1 MPALVRM
8 YIRHVL
14 IGFAIAAVFVAGLL
28 WFNIGN
34 LWHLVST
41 SPVGW
46 MAVAMLFFANAIVFS
61 GVQFAIAVMQMAEK
75 EGKPGGGTR
84 APLAP
89 TRPAMVT
96 SAASGR
102 KGQGGE
108 VKWREPRQ
116 P

>member
-14 IGFAIAAVFVAGLL
+14 IGYAIAAVFVAGLL

-46 MAVAMLFFANAIVFS
+46 MAVAMLFFANGIVFS

-75 EGKPGGGTR
+75 EGRPGGGKHKPVAT
-84 APLAP
+84 
-89 TRPAMVT
+89 TRPAMAT
-96 SAASGR
+96 SAAGDR
-102 KGQGGE
+102 KGQGGAA
-108 VKWREPRQ
+108 R
-116 P
+116 

>member
-14 IGFAIAAVFVAGLL
+14 IGFTIAAVFVAGLL
-28 WFNIGN
+28 WLNVGN

-46 MAVAMLFFANAIVFS
+46 LAVVMLFLANGIVFS
-61 GVQFAIAVMQMAEK
+61 GVQFAIAVMQMAET

-84 APLAP
+84 APVAT
-89 TRPAMVT
+89 TRPAIAT
-96 SAASGR
+96 SAASDRRRGR
-102 KGQGGE
+102 AA
-108 VKWREPRQ
+108 R
-116 P
+116 

>member
-14 IGFAIAAVFVAGLL
+14 IGFAVAAVFVAGLL

-75 EGKPGGGTR
+75 EGRPGGGRLKPVAT
-84 APLAP
+84 
-89 TRPAMVT
+89 TRPAMAI
-96 SAASGR
+96 SAAGDR
-102 KGQGGE
+102 KGQG
-108 VKWREPRQ
+108 RAAR
-116 P
+116 

>member
-14 IGFAIAAVFVAGLL
+14 IGFAIAAVFVAGIL
-28 WFNIGN
+28 WFNVGN

-75 EGKPGGGTR
+75 EEKGGGTR
-84 APLAP
+84 ARLAT
-89 TRPAMVT
+89 TRPAMAT
-96 SAASGR
+96 SAASDR
-102 KGQGGE
+102 KGQGR
-108 VKWREPRQ
+108 VAR
-116 P
+116 

>member
-34 LWHLVST
+34 LWHLIST

-75 EGKPGGGTR
+75 EGKGGGTR
-84 APLAP
+84 APLAT
-89 TRPAMVT
+89 TRPAMAR
-96 SAASGR
+96 SAASDR
-102 KGQGGE
+102 KGQGRAAG
-108 VKWREPRQ
+108 
-116 P
+116 